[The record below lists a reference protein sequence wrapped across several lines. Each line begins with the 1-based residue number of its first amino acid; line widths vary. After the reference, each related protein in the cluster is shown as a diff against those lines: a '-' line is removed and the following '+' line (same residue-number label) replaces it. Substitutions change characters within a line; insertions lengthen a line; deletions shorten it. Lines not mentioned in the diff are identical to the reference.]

1 MTKATVDPSPSAAS
15 GSSNRLT
22 SVYHRPSAMLI
33 GANRDN
39 LVLVTSSE
47 WREMTDQTGAAGY
60 LVARRAPWRP
70 RRSAEARP
78 RHRRRRR
85 GAAPSRPG
93 RSNRN
98 FQPSREAGAKFLP
111 GERQTPRPVRI
122 KPSAISLARRDGS
135 PIAVVGSAIRNVG
148 RFDRCCR
155 RLKCLGTHDKCGG
168 PDGMLGHLAALL
180 GPHSIGLYKSR
191 LEIAHQYLR
200 SQPVASRCNT
210 PTGALFLAFQGATE
224 PTPWGAVCSAVPLLK
239 QRLSLGS
246 RFGGQAADPLS
257 PADFLTPNCA

>member
-33 GANRDN
+33 GANRGN

-70 RRSAEARP
+70 RRSAEARL

-135 PIAVVGSAIRNVG
+135 PIAVVGSAIRNVR

-180 GPHSIGLYKSR
+180 GPNSIGLYKSR
-191 LEIAHQYLR
+191 LEIAHHSTSAR
-200 SQPVASRCNT
+200 SQSPLDATLPLERYSLLFRERRNQR
-210 PTGALFLAFQGATE
+210 PGAPFAARFPRWNSGS
-224 PTPWGAVCSAVPLLK
+224 PWGRDSGA
-239 QRLSLGS
+239 R
-246 RFGGQAADPLS
+246 R
-257 PADFLTPNCA
+257 LTPSARRIS